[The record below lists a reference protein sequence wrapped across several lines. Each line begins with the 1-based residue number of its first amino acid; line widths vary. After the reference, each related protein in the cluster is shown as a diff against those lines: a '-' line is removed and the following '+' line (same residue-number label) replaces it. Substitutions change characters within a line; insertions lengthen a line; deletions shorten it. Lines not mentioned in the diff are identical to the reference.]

1 MEAVNLKER
10 LIQYINN
17 ADERLLHVVKA
28 VIESYKDNEIVAY
41 SVEGD
46 PFTQKQYQRELM
58 AAEEEVA
65 RGEFISQEDLEQET
79 ETW

>member
-1 MEAVNLKER
+1 MEAVNPKER

-17 ADERLLHVVKA
+17 ADEGLLHVVKA

-41 SVEGD
+41 SVDGD
-46 PFTQKQYQRELM
+46 PLTQKQYHRELM

-65 RGEFISQEDLEQET
+65 QGEFISQEDLEHET

>member
-41 SVEGD
+41 SVEGN
-46 PFTQKQYQRELM
+46 PLTQKQYHRELM